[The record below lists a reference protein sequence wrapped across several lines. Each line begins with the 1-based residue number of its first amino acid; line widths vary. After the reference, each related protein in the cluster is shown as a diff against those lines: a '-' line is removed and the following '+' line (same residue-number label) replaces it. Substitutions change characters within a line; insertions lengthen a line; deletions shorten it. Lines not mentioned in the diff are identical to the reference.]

1 LGDPATARL
10 GKWATRG
17 VAGGVVL
24 SLAAL
29 LVVLLDFGAPGL
41 ASQSPPPHVVVLG
54 DPHLPGRHLP
64 AKQAA
69 LRTINGWPD
78 VDRVVVLG
86 DICEDRG
93 TAEEYAFARQFFA
106 ALSAPTQFLVGNHDY
121 IYEDA
126 TTAKGGRIRGSPDS
140 RAAKLRRFKETFH
153 LDEVYASRR
162 IGNYLLVFLSADHLL
177 SSHLAQLSAR
187 QLDWLRAELR
197 RHSTTPTVIFF
208 HAPLRG
214 TLLNFNERV
223 NTDDYVAQPHAEL
236 RELLLRNRQVFLWV
250 AGHLHVS
257 ATNESYRSAV
267 NLFEGQVTTVHVTD
281 MQRERIWTTS
291 LFFFPDR
298 VAVKTFDHLKGAWVE
313 DLERTV
319 KPGRH

>member
-1 LGDPATARL
+1 
-10 GKWATRG
+10 
-17 VAGGVVL
+17 
-24 SLAAL
+24 
-29 LVVLLDFGAPGL
+29 
-41 ASQSPPPHVVVLG
+41 
-54 DPHLPGRHLP
+54 LP

-69 LRTINGWPD
+69 LRTINGWTD

-86 DICEDRG
+86 DTCEDRG

-106 ALSAPTQFLVGNHDY
+106 ALSTPTQFLVGNHDY

-126 TTAKGGRIRGSPDS
+126 TNAKGGRIRGSPES

-177 SSHLAQLSAR
+177 SPHLAQISAR

-214 TLLNFNERV
+214 TLLDFNDRV
-223 NTDDYVAQPHAEL
+223 NKDDYVAQPHAEL
-236 RELLLRNRQVFLWV
+236 RELLLRNRQVFFWV
-250 AGHLHVS
+250 AGHMHVS